1 MAYGHFKD
9 LNRKTVVDKVLRDV
23 IKHLILLKVQNSID
37 INVDLLQ
44 SFINVLIKKPGKW
57 Y

>member
-44 SFINVLIKKPGKW
+44 
-57 Y
+57 